1 MARRAR
7 ITAKSEEIKLTH
19 FDPQET
25 ESSDHLPGLDF
36 KRPVTRADCADVPRP
51 CPFIG
56 CRYNLYL
63 DETEAG
69 NVYLNFPNTPVLE
82 MKHSCVLD
90 LSEKGPWSL
99 RDTSQILGLTPER
112 IRQIEIGVLE
122 KLRSTDLVKHKQE
135 GARVQRQY
143 TMTHLLLNP
152 KCKLLMLKSI
162 NGKLDI
168 EHLHKHLLDIV
179 PGTISLIRLKA
190 FITAKM
196 KQREGV
202 APDVIRCPVEVG
214 DC

>member
-7 ITAKSEEIKLTH
+7 ITAKSEEIRLTH
-19 FDPQET
+19 FDIQDDDTSEN
-25 ESSDHLPGLDF
+25 LPGLDF
-36 KRPVTRADCADVPRP
+36 KRPITRADCADVPRP

-56 CRYNLYL
+56 CRHNLYL

-90 LSEKGPWSL
+90 LAEKGPWSL

-112 IRQIEIGVLE
+112 IRQIEIGVIE
-122 KLRSTDLVKHKQE
+122 KLRSTDLAKHKQE
-135 GARVQRQY
+135 GARMPRQY

-168 EHLHKHLLDIV
+168 EHLHKYLLDIV

-190 FITAKM
+190 FITAKI
-196 KQREGV
+196 KQREG
-202 APDVIRCPVEVG
+202 AGNDTLRGEMETS
-214 DC
+214 DS